1 MCPCAA
7 SAAAHCT
14 RQRRVPCNWA
24 CACKTV
30 CRSAHGTSL
39 TNVAAVVPRDRLNAI
54 RDREL
59 NRFEELRPRGMKAL
73 ERARARMPNGVPMA
87 WMSVLYTHPPVVVDS
102 GHGGASPTSTAMP
115 TSTSTWPTRACSR
128 VTGSRRSLGRCRSA
142 RPPDRS
148 SCCPRRMR
156 LKSPAG
162 SRTGSECRSG
172 SSRYRRRWPTPRR
185 CA

>member
-1 MCPCAA
+1 
-7 SAAAHCT
+7 
-14 RQRRVPCNWA
+14 
-24 CACKTV
+24 
-30 CRSAHGTSL
+30 
-39 TNVAAVVPRDRLNAI
+39 
-54 RDREL
+54 
-59 NRFEELRPRGMKAL
+59 
-73 ERARARMPNGVPMA
+73 MA

-102 GHGGASPTSTAMP
+102 GHGGGFTDVDGNAYLDFNLADTSMFTGYGVEAI
-115 TSTSTWPTRACSR
+115 TRAVSER
-128 VTGSRRSLGRCRSA
+128 TAAGSQ
-142 RPPDRS
+142 